1 MDIWTERV
9 VKSWQIHGTRAMEEL
24 KMWFEQDQ
32 KLHTH
37 TISDGG
43 S

>member
-24 KMWFEQDQ
+24 KMWFEQNQ
-32 KLHTH
+32 RYVAHTH
-37 TISDGG
+37 N
-43 S
+43 